1 MQKKCLKGDV
11 KMQEIGIVESVE
23 GKEAIVNVKRSTA
36 CGDSC
41 ATCGAQCKTSR
52 TKISAKNLVDAK
64 VGDKVQIEMATRTV
78 ILSAILV
85 YILPLVVLFGAY
97 FLAEL
102 YYGLSEK
109 NSVICG
115 LIAFSASFVLLFI
128 ADKFTKKRF
137 IVNITDI
144 IDEERED

>member
-1 MQKKCLKGDV
+1 MQKKCLKGDID
-11 KMQEIGIVESVE
+11 MQEIGIVESID
-23 GKEAIVNVKRSTA
+23 GKEAVVNVKRRTA

-41 ATCGAQCKTSR
+41 ATCSVQCKTSR

-85 YILPLVVLFGAY
+85 YIFPLVVLFGAY

-109 NSVICG
+109 NSVICA
-115 LIAFSASFVLLFI
+115 LIAFTVSFILLFI
-128 ADKFTKKRF
+128 IDKFSKKRF
-137 IVNITDI
+137 TVNITDI
-144 IDEERED
+144 IDD